1 MDLLAEAGGVGV
13 GDGYMPNL
21 GGQRGGLLFTAKAP
35 SAQLSR
41 AWGSSMRG
49 CRVFV
54 RVTCPPSLPSMRLV
68 GVPILL
74 LLLYTWFELVLAFG
88 FVVVAHFMLMVVFS
102 FLALYRFVAAV
113 FGFLLKVLGGILFA
127 EILVE
132 AAVTS

>member
-1 MDLLAEAGGVGV
+1 
-13 GDGYMPNL
+13 
-21 GGQRGGLLFTAKAP
+21 
-35 SAQLSR
+35 
-41 AWGSSMRG
+41 MRG

-113 FGFLLKVLGGILFA
+113 FGFLLEVLGGILFA
-127 EILVE
+127 ESIVE
-132 AAVTS
+132 AAATS